1 MRFSDVWLLMRKD
14 VMLMWRDKS
23 IFIVVLLI
31 CLPFTQML
39 RTSLGDSVLGRPHAE
54 YSSENSIVRAPWVG
68 DEGDSETP
76 SPPSSASSTSAA
88 EVIHVGLIGGKAP
101 PGLASS
107 SVSLTPMTRE
117 KGLTS
122 LRAGHVDLLA
132 EFPENLIST
141 EHLPPSIVR
150 VNLIYDSPTWQRSR
164 GAIEIFQNRLR
175 SLELEHRRALVDRV
189 RSSHA
194 DWVLCSVQY
203 HTLNKFVDARLSSS
217 SSLRVGAL
225 SGPLV
230 LAGALI
236 AALVMLVIVEENA
249 RHTLPLILVC
259 AVDRRTVFLSKMA
272 LCMVPAT
279 GVVVSMM
286 VRFCMMIS
294 HYHLPLLSSVLLT
307 ATAGGAGL
315 LFVFIFCCILVAAG
329 GRSRNNVEALAKV
342 GAPTLLCGFIVAMAY
357 SPLSQYTP
365 GLILFPLTNTVF
377 LLKELL
383 TGHPNLLSSALCLI
397 SSSFFAILLARN
409 GALAMRTEQGL
420 SGDVVVHDP
429 KLDSLLLFLLAA
441 SALTLLTN
449 FIGIPAS
456 IVYPSVG
463 SLSFVAILLV
473 VGAGVFRLRPLSLSS
488 FSSPSSS
495 SLPSSSLSSSFLSSR
510 FSLDSR
516 SSRGRTVFSILCA
529 LVLALLTSFAFS
541 LATPAG
547 SLSSEVAR
555 IESVTRLAASPTL
568 LFTFALL
575 RSIVEELV
583 LRGLLVSLLTPF
595 FASPIIIGLMCSLGA
610 SIHPL
615 ADTWPLMLL
624 LSAILTTVRIYSR
637 SVIPCVV
644 LHATHTICLWLLWHR
659 VVQ

>member
-1 MRFSDVWLLMRKD
+1 
-14 VMLMWRDKS
+14 
-23 IFIVVLLI
+23 
-31 CLPFTQML
+31 
-39 RTSLGDSVLGRPHAE
+39 
-54 YSSENSIVRAPWVG
+54 
-68 DEGDSETP
+68 
-76 SPPSSASSTSAA
+76 
-88 EVIHVGLIGGKAP
+88 
-101 PGLASS
+101 
-107 SVSLTPMTRE
+107 MTRE
-117 KGLTS
+117 EGLAS
-122 LRAGHVDLLA
+122 LRAGHIDLLA

-164 GAIEIFQNRLR
+164 GAIETFQNRLR

-189 RSSHA
+189 RASDA

-203 HTLNKFVDARLSSS
+203 HTLNKFVDTRLSSS

-315 LFVFIFCCILVAAG
+315 LFVFIFCCVLVAAG

-365 GLILFPLTNTVF
+365 GLMLFPLTNTVF

-383 TGHPNLLSSALCLI
+383 TGQPNLLSSALCLV
-397 SSSFFAILLARN
+397 SSFFFALLLARN

-488 FSSPSSS
+488 FSSSPSSS
-495 SLPSSSLSSSFLSSR
+495 SSR
-510 FSLDSR
+510 LSLDSR
-516 SSRGRTVFSILCA
+516 SSNGRTVFSILCA

-595 FASPIIIGLMCSLGA
+595 FASPIIIGLMCCLGA
-610 SIHPL
+610 AIHPL